1 MKVHGA
7 EVAGLWF
14 FNLQPLL
21 FKAAMAKKKKS

>member
-1 MKVHGA
+1 MKVQGV

-21 FKAAMAKKKKS
+21 FKAAMAKKS